1 VIVRGMNLGLCE
13 VFSSEVLPNIGFVI
27 VITIEISGCKK
38 PEVGTRNGGFGDI

>member
-1 VIVRGMNLGLCE
+1 MNLGLCE

-27 VITIEISGCKK
+27 VITIEISGCKE